1 MVNRILLLVFLFF
14 VNPCWAQEGNATFD
28 RVWDLVEEKF
38 YDPELN
44 GLDSESVREEARI
57 ALEGVDDPEEVARII
72 NGFLDKLDASHTR
85 LFSDREPDYYE
96 LLDVFFFGS
105 YQKQIRPIF
114 DGEPHY
120 HGILVHEVDG
130 KIVDVVPGGPAA
142 RAGLQ
147 RDDRIVQA
155 DGLPY
160 HPIDSFKKKAGQ
172 SVRLQVSRGDDT
184 VDIEVKPEDIY
195 PKKAFLRSIEAS
207 ARVIPGEVYDIAYVR
222 MWSYAGE
229 AYHDRLKELLTG
241 KLAEADGLLLD
252 LRGRWGGAQPQ
263 YLELFAATPRLRF
276 TAQDGEESE
285 TEGSLWNKPV
295 GLVIDST
302 VSSGK
307 EVLAAAFRKNQLGP
321 VIGERPQGSLLG
333 GSLHLLPD
341 GYALYLAT
349 VDVHVD
355 GQRLEGLG
363 VGPSIPEEN
372 PKPEEASRHL
382 IIDILKKDL
391 AWRADLDQS
400 ARLKNSSLM
409 ESIDKEN
416 TEWAKKVVGT
426 YGWPTYSL
434 VGEESAH
441 LFWLLVQHTPD
452 PAFQELCLTL
462 MTDAADSGQASR
474 TDLAYLYDRVQMYN
488 KKPQKFGTQL
498 ISVKGGGL
506 KLWVVEDPEHLD
518 LRRVELDMPPIR
530 EYLKYFELDDYQNL
544 DEVMTDTHWSDQV

>member
-14 VNPCWAQEGNATFD
+14 VNPCWAQEGYATFD

-38 YDPELN
+38 YDPNLN
-44 GLDSESVREEARI
+44 GLDSEAIRTEART

-72 NGFLDKLDASHTR
+72 NGYLEKLNASHTR
-85 LFSDREPDYYE
+85 LFTNREPDYYE

-105 YQKQIRPIF
+105 YQKQIRPLF

-142 RAGLQ
+142 QAGLQ
-147 RDDRIVQA
+147 KDDRIVQA
-155 DGLPY
+155 DGHPY
-160 HPIDSFKKKAGQ
+160 HPINSFKDKVGQ
-172 SVRLQVSRGDDT
+172 SVRLQVSRGDAT
-184 VDIEVKPEDIY
+184 VDIVVQPEDIY

-207 ARVIPGEVYDIAYVR
+207 ARVIPGEVYDVAYVR

-241 KLAEADGLLLD
+241 RLGEADGLLLD

-263 YLELFAATPRLRF
+263 YLELFAPTPRLRF

-295 GLVIDST
+295 GLLVDST

-321 VIGERPQGSLLG
+321 VIGERTQGSLLG

-363 VGPSIPEEN
+363 VGPSDPADN
-372 PKPEEASRHL
+372 PTPVEASRYL
-382 IIDILKKDL
+382 TLDMMKRDL

-400 ARLKNSSLM
+400 ARLKNSPHMSA
-409 ESIDKEN
+409 IDQEN
-416 TEWAKKVVGT
+416 TEWAKRVVEA
-426 YGWPTYSL
+426 YGWPTHSL

-452 PAFQELCLTL
+452 SEFQEMCLTL
-462 MTDAADSGQASR
+462 MTEAAKARQASR

-498 ISVKGGGL
+498 IGVKEGGF
-506 KLWVVEDPEHLD
+506 KLWVVEDPE
-518 LRRVELDMPPIR
+518 ELDNRRKELELPPIR
-530 EYLKYFELDDYQNL
+530 EYLKHFQLETYQSL
-544 DEVMTDTHWSDQV
+544 DEVMTNEHWSDW